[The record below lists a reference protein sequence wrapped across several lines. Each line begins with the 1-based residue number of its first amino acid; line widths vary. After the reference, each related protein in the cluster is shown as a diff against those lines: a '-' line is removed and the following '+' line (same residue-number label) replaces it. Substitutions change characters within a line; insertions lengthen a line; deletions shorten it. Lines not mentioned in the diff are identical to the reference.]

1 MYYRGITPEAR
12 AGFERA
18 EAARAEFLK
27 AMWGAIFA
35 RRTTEVAPNAC
46 LRAAT

>member
-27 AMWGAIFA
+27 GMWASIFA
-35 RRTTEVAPNAC
+35 RPEPKPV
-46 LRAAT
+46 LRGATAAA